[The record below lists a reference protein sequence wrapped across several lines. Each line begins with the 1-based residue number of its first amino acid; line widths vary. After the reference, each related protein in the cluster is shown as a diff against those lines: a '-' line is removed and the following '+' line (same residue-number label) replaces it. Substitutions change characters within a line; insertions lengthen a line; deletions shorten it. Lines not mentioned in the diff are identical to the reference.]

1 MTTTTDLD
9 VMSTIS
15 FLGLHSSRS
24 LIPGSGKGQTSP
36 RHLEILQTMS
46 WVADPL
52 YGMDN
57 QFPATSSRLYLAAS
71 SL

>member
-1 MTTTTDLD
+1 MTIYLV
-9 VMSTIS
+9 VMSTMS

-24 LIPGSGKGQTSP
+24 FIPGRGKGQSSP

-52 YGMDN
+52 YGIDN